1 LQPGCRTGQS
11 ERVREVWKLQGDD
24 AGLDGRTAAE
34 LVVARLERDVR
45 TTWFE
50 SDRGRIA
57 CLVTNRERA
66 LLMVLDHVED
76 AGEHLV
82 DEASDEVESTGYV
95 LENGQVDD
103 YADRDTVP
111 LASALAALREVID
124 ADPAVAAR
132 PWVSDR

>member
-1 LQPGCRTGQS
+1 M
-11 ERVREVWKLQGDD
+11 REVWKLQGDD
-24 AGLDGRTAAE
+24 ARLDGRAAAE

-45 TTWFE
+45 TTWLE

-57 CLVTNRERA
+57 CLVTNGERA
-66 LLMVLDHVED
+66 LLMVLDHVQD

-82 DEASDEVESTGYV
+82 DEAAEDVESTGFV
-95 LENGQVDD
+95 LENGQVDS

-111 LASALAALREVID
+111 LASALAALREMID
-124 ADPAVAAR
+124 ADPAGAAR